1 MQSSDTF
8 RRHKIKPPS
17 HFRFD
22 LFLFC
27 QCYFSEPKCFTCRGF
42 SNTPFDSQLLFQTA
56 DIFMPIEKCF
66 EWSPSQVI
74 WEQAGCAQVT
84 DFLQLNSREF
94 LADRPPA
101 EQTSSAVTCW
111 THHANPPTKL
121 ELPMIFVASRFQDF
135 KFILIRV
142 YSLGKFAAMAYLWP
156 AGFRYFYCHTNTC
169 IRHTQNGQTNIAAWT
184 HHAHSPTKIT
194 LPPMASKFQLCL
206 MRKSQF
212 FNTSVTQAPADMQKQ

>member
-1 MQSSDTF
+1 MFTHETSMQSSDTF

-56 DIFMPIEKCF
+56 DKFMPIEKCF

-111 THHANPPTKL
+111 THHAHPPTKQ
-121 ELPMIFVASRFQDF
+121 ELTPMDCSGFQ
-135 KFILIRV
+135 ILLITV
-142 YSLGKFAAMAYLWP
+142 T
-156 AGFRYFYCHTNTC
+156 HT
-169 IRHTQNGQTNIAAWT
+169 HTQSYT
-184 HHAHSPTKIT
+184 
-194 LPPMASKFQLCL
+194 
-206 MRKSQF
+206 
-212 FNTSVTQAPADMQKQ
+212 